1 MVRVMPAENDSID
14 LAATLRAVG
23 AVVEA
28 APVVD
33 AMFFHRTLARWLGL
47 PEGKV
52 DGVNAPV
59 QWNYR
64 YWKAELRREPERDAD
79 AGVEGAAAWCAE
91 LFSTADGPV
100 EVVRWWV
107 KKDERGRIA
116 DAGWHSAPPRVLDQ
130 VPAPSL
136 LPTVP
141 DEATL
146 ARLFADDDR

>member
-1 MVRVMPAENDSID
+1 MAADHDPLD

-33 AMFFHRTLARWLGL
+33 ALFFHRTLARWLGL

-52 DGVNAPV
+52 DGVSAPV

-64 YWKAELRREPERDAD
+64 YWKAELRREPERD
-79 AGVEGAAAWCAE
+79 GVDGAAAWCAE

-107 KKDERGRIA
+107 RKDERGRIA
-116 DAGWHSAPPRVLDQ
+116 AAGWHGAPPRVLEQ
-130 VPAPSL
+130 APAPSL
-136 LPTVP
+136 VPALP

-146 ARLFADDDR
+146 ARLFADDDAER

>member
-1 MVRVMPAENDSID
+1 MAGEHDPPLD

-52 DGVNAPV
+52 DSVGAPV

-64 YWKAELRREPERDAD
+64 YWKAELRREPDRDGA
-79 AGVEGAAAWCAE
+79 AGVIGAAAWCAE

-107 KKDERGRIA
+107 KKDDRGRISE
-116 DAGWHSAPPRVLDQ
+116 AGWHGTPPRVLEQ
-130 VPAPSL
+130 SPAPSL
-136 LPTVP
+136 VPTPP
-141 DEATL
+141 DPETL
-146 ARLFADDDR
+146 ARLFAEDDH

>member
-1 MVRVMPAENDSID
+1 MVRVMTADYDPLD

-33 AMFFHRTLARWLGL
+33 ALFFHRTLARWLGL

-52 DGVNAPV
+52 DDISAPV
-59 QWNYR
+59 HWNYR
-64 YWKAELRREPERDAD
+64 YWKAELRREPKRDD
-79 AGVEGAAAWCAE
+79 AAGIDGAAAWCAE

-100 EVVRWWV
+100 EIVRWWV

-116 DAGWHSAPPRVLDQ
+116 DAGWHGAPPRVLE
-130 VPAPSL
+130 AARTPSL
-136 LPTVP
+136 LPALP